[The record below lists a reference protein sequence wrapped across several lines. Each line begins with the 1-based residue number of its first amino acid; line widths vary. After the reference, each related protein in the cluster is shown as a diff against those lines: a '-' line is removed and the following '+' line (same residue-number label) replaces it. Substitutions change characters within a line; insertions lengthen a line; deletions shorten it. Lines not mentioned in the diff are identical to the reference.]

1 MVCAIGRG
9 RRMAVMK
16 RLLANGTYPNI
27 AAEEAN
33 NERLAVRSIYKE
45 LREADEPNLLAEEDM
60 HVFDCNPMTDPLH
73 LVCCNTCRRPVK
85 ASQYAVHAERCR
97 SLSPREE
104 TILEVDGGTGHKK
117 PPRKGRKKLQA
128 SHGNHTTVVGE
139 QERSGSMEGDDAV
152 ASELNAIDHIGTT
165 FCCRN
170 SKRNSAS
177 LDGTCGL
184 DGSLVSPRSINYS
197 AGVMSPSE
205 KRAKLITAEHVLIS
219 EGLETACGI
228 TTDVG
233 IHCQEALTYLP
244 VPLATK
250 VYHFQRNPRLRRAL
264 SHLYHEES
272 AKQQQIDSL
281 NSVPLG
287 GSPVLPSQVT
297 SPTNLLQESH
307 ANGFLQK
314 KQKGDCTSAAGHKP
328 DEILTRSSELC
339 SGNKGSHSSATNFS
353 TQLRDNHFSRPVHSI
368 DTTSMGMMRNRF
380 LPSTYSFPGNSGT
393 SLGAMQKPNGSVPVV

>member
-27 AAEEAN
+27 TAEEAN
-33 NERLAVRSIYKE
+33 NERVAARSIYKE
-45 LREADEPNLLAEEDM
+45 LCEADELNLLAEEDM

-128 SHGNHTTVVGE
+128 SHGNHTTVVAD
-139 QERSGSMEGDDAV
+139 QERSGYMEGDDTA
-152 ASELNAIDHIGTT
+152 ASELNAIDHLGTT
-165 FCCRN
+165 LWCRDL
-170 SKRNSAS
+170 KRNSAS

-184 DGSLVSPRSINYS
+184 DGSLVTPRSINYS

-205 KRAKLITAEHVLIS
+205 KRTKLITAEHVLIS

-250 VYHFQRNPRLRRAL
+250 VYHFQRNLCLRRAL
-264 SHLYHEES
+264 SHLYHGES

-281 NSVPLG
+281 NSVALG
-287 GSPVLPSQVT
+287 GSPILPSQVT
-297 SPTNLLQESH
+297 SPTNLLQEPH

-314 KQKGDCTSAAGHKP
+314 KKDDCMSPAGHKP
-328 DEILTRSSELC
+328 DEILTKSSELC
-339 SGNKGSHSSATNFS
+339 SGNKGSHLSASNFS
-353 TQLRDNHFSRPVHSI
+353 TQLRDDHYSRHVHSV
-368 DTTSMGMMRNRF
+368 DTASMGMMRNRY